1 MLDILIIFLIALINI
16 LGITYISSKIL
27 NCDIDFR
34 KPKNCINI
42 FVSSILLFLST
53 IYITDGYIKFL
64 CLYVITFIISKILYK
79 QNILKNII
87 SSILT
92 LIIITISEL
101 LCSLILTMFVQNYN
115 QIIDNT
121 IFYLIVNIIIIIT
134 ACIIIFSCKFKFNK
148 FIEKININNDLS
160 FFIITLTFFI
170 ILINPILNLINNNI
184 NIFSVCIIILF
195 SIAYIYILFLLK
207 NKKIENKYNEL
218 YSQMNIYEELIEKY
232 IKLNHQHKNNLALIK
247 SMIENKHN
255 KDVINYINDIIG
267 ETDIYKD
274 EFKIIK
280 SNIFKGFLN
289 NKLSIIK
296 EQKINLHLEISN
308 SIKKIDI
315 DKILPKNRVNDF
327 YSILG
332 IILDNAI
339 EATNT
344 CENKIISIDMYLNNN
359 QYIINIS
366 NTFNGKINLYE
377 IEKKGYSTKGKNRG
391 YGLSILKDIINKS
404 SIFEIKREIIK
415 NVFSCELIINMKE
428 NE

>member
-1 MLDILIIFLIALINI
+1 MLDILITFIIKLINI

-27 NCDIDFR
+27 NCDINFKR
-34 KPKNCINI
+34 PKNYINI
-42 FVSSILLFLST
+42 LVSSILLFLAKT
-53 IYITDGYIKFL
+53 YIIDGYIKFL
-64 CLYVITFIISKILYK
+64 CLYIITFILSNILYK
-79 QNILKNII
+79 QNIFKSII
-87 SSILT
+87 SSIFT

-101 LCSLILTMFVQNYN
+101 LCSLILTMFIQNYN
-115 QIIDNT
+115 QIVNNT

-134 ACIIIFSCKFKFNK
+134 ACIITTLNKTKLNK

-160 FFIITLTFFI
+160 FFIITLTFTA

-184 NIFSVCIIILF
+184 NIFSVGIIILF
-195 SIAYIYILFLLK
+195 SITYIYILFLLK
-207 NKKIENKYNEL
+207 NKKMENKYNEL
-218 YSQMNIYEELIEKY
+218 YSQVNIYEQLIEKY
-232 IKLNHQHKNNLALIK
+232 IKLNHQHKNNLVLIK
-247 SMIENKHN
+247 SMIENKCN

-280 SNIFKGFLN
+280 STIFKGFLN
-289 NKLSIIK
+289 NKLSVIK

-315 DKILPKNRVNDF
+315 DKILPKNRINDF

-339 EATNT
+339 EATVN
-344 CENKIISIDMYLNNN
+344 CKDKIISIDMYLNNN
-359 QYIINIS
+359 QYIINVS
-366 NTFNGKINLYE
+366 NTFNNEVNLYE
-377 IEKKGYSTKGKNRG
+377 IEKKGYSTKGKDRG
-391 YGLSILKDIINKS
+391 YGLSILNDIINKS

-415 NVFSCELIINMKE
+415 NIFSCELIINMKE